1 MGWIMSHFAKIESGV
16 VVNVLVIEQD
26 VINSGAFGDPSV
38 WVQTS
43 YNTRGGIHYE
53 PDSNTPSAD
62 QTKALRKN
70 YAGIGDTYDTQRDAF
85 IKPKPF
91 NSWLLNENTCNWEPP
106 IAYPNNG
113 KKYDWD
119 ETIINWK
126 ELT

>member
-1 MGWIMSHFAKIESGV
+1 MSHFAKIESGV